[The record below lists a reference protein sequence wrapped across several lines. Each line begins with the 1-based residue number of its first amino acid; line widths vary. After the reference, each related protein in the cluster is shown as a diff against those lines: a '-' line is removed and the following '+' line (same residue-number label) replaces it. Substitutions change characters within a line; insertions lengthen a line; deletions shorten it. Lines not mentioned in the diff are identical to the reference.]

1 MTILISRS
9 LSSRVKTK
17 NCLRL
22 SEKKYDHIEAI
33 GYTDRV
39 DYYMKKADIIVTK
52 AGGITTFEAI
62 ASKTPLYVIKPFLEQ
77 EFGNAKYIEEHN
89 IGRVLWNKD
98 SDEIEDIVNL
108 IHNDKLL
115 ETMKENMS
123 KLIEEFEH
131 SDLYKDTKKEMEK
144 CS

>member
-1 MTILISRS
+1 
-9 LSSRVKTK
+9 
-17 NCLRL
+17 
-22 SEKKYDHIEAI
+22 
-33 GYTDRV
+33 
-39 DYYMKKADIIVTK
+39 MKKADIIVTK

>member
-1 MTILISRS
+1 M
-9 LSSRVKTK
+9 
-17 NCLRL
+17 
-22 SEKKYDHIEAI
+22 
-33 GYTDRV
+33 
-39 DYYMKKADIIVTK
+39 
-52 AGGITTFEAI
+52 
-62 ASKTPLYVIKPFLEQ
+62 
-77 EFGNAKYIEEHN
+77 
-89 IGRVLWNKD
+89 
-98 SDEIEDIVNL
+98 NL